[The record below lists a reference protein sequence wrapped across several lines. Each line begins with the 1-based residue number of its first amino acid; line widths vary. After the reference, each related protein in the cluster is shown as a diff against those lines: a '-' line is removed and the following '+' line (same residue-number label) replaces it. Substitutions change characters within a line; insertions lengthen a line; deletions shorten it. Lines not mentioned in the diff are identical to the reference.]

1 MTEQNNKDVS
11 QAAPQ
16 FEINCSRQFVAWLIE
31 QNISLCFSTYQSG
44 KVFLLGHNEQKS
56 LSVFERTFER
66 AMGLWSDGET
76 LLMSNLY
83 HLHRFNNTLGAGQDA
98 DGYDRLYVPRLSH
111 ITGELD
117 VHDLALGADGK
128 PVFINT
134 LFSCLATVS
143 DTHSF
148 KPLWQPSFISDL
160 QPEDRC
166 HLNGLAMKDGAPAYV
181 TAISTTNVNEGWRE
195 HRQSGGV
202 VIDIESNEIVGDG
215 FSMPHSPR
223 WHNGKLWL
231 ANSGTGEFGWVD
243 LASGKFEP
251 VVFCPGYIRGA
262 AFHGNFAILGLSRPR
277 DNKTFNGLALDERLE
292 KEQIAA
298 RSGLVVVDLTTGGIP
313 HSLNAEG
320 FISELYDVV
329 VLPGVKRPSMIGFKN
344 DQIRRVLSIE

>member
-83 HLHRFNNTLGAGQDA
+83 HLHRFNNTLDAGQDV

-111 ITGELD
+111 ITGDID

>member
-1 MTEQNNKDVS
+1 M
-11 QAAPQ
+11 
-16 FEINCSRQFVAWLIE
+16 
-31 QNISLCFSTYQSG
+31 
-44 KVFLLGHNEQKS
+44 
-56 LSVFERTFER
+56 
-66 AMGLWSDGET
+66 
-76 LLMSNLY
+76 
-83 HLHRFNNTLGAGQDA
+83 HRFNNTLGAGQDA
-98 DGYDRLYVPRLSH
+98 GD
-111 ITGELD
+111 ID

-320 FISELYDVV
+320 FISEHCDVV
-329 VLPGVKRPSMIGFKN
+329 VLPSVKRPSMI
-344 DQIRRVLSIE
+344 DLRTIRLGAYFLLSNFPQYWASNNAATVIHFTFA

>member
-1 MTEQNNKDVS
+1 M
-11 QAAPQ
+11 
-16 FEINCSRQFVAWLIE
+16 
-31 QNISLCFSTYQSG
+31 
-44 KVFLLGHNEQKS
+44 
-56 LSVFERTFER
+56 
-66 AMGLWSDGET
+66 
-76 LLMSNLY
+76 
-83 HLHRFNNTLGAGQDA
+83 
-98 DGYDRLYVPRLSH
+98 
-111 ITGELD
+111 
-117 VHDLALGADGK
+117 GADGK

-202 VIDIESNEIVGDG
+202 VIDIESNEIV
-215 FSMPHSPR
+215 
-223 WHNGKLWL
+223 
-231 ANSGTGEFGWVD
+231 
-243 LASGKFEP
+243 
-251 VVFCPGYIRGA
+251 GA